1 MKIAKVLRIAGML
14 LSPVNILILYESGKI
29 SLIKAIQGAVLFLL
43 MILPYVDRNLVSG
56 VIFAN
61 LVFIAGL
68 SPVLRD
74 AGAGFLRKYR
84 NSFEFNLI
92 NSLPSICHVVAFSY
106 ILIFTGGKDFPI
118 VNFTDSA
125 GQESVPLPLY
135 VMHILVL
142 FLIYLYMI
150 WVNKG
155 LRS

>member
-1 MKIAKVLRIAGML
+1 MNLTQALRMAGML
-14 LSPVNILILYESGKI
+14 FSPINMLILCGSRKI
-29 SLIKAIQGAVLFLL
+29 SLIKAIQGTVLFFL
-43 MILPYVDRNLVSG
+43 MILPYVGRNLTSG

-92 NSLPSICHVVAFSY
+92 NSLPFICHVVVFSY
-106 ILIFTGGKDFPI
+106 ILIFTGEKDFPI
-118 VNFTDSA
+118 VNFTDSS

-135 VMHILVL
+135 VMHILIL